1 MSIKFKVI
9 IGVIVVLLLGT
20 FGLLYITT
28 QSYNKNIELIAK
40 KTLANAKESFA
51 NLQKNDYKMM
61 SVLIEQIVKRPD
73 LKAAFVAGDRDKLIA
88 LIAPEYDIYKSK
100 YGITQYNYY
109 LPGDTA
115 TLFLAMSNTSKYGQ
129 KIGLDRRTLYDAV
142 KSKKMTQGLEL
153 GTQGYAIRVTV
164 PYYDG
169 DKLIGYF
176 GLGEEINKFCSVL
189 KELTG
194 NDFGLVLQKKYLK
207 KTDWETTMSSLK
219 KRNNWEDNK
228 DLVVATSTI
237 EDENY
242 MKYEKNFDSIPD
254 TGELLGEVVKDGKTF
269 VKGVFPI
276 YDANKNKAGGIFFLQ
291 NVSDVQSEM
300 ASTRNMIVM
309 FIVIQ
314 AIAICLIL
322 IFLMLQLV
330 FKRLTSMTEKITR
343 VVGGDF
349 HTKIEVKQNDE
360 IGKFESLFEQFRQVF
375 VDILQQL
382 EDKHKQ

>member
-20 FGLLYITT
+20 FGLLYVTT

-61 SVLIEQIVKRPD
+61 SVLIDQIVKRPD
-73 LKAAFVAGDRDKLIA
+73 LKAAFMAGDRDKLIS
-88 LIAPEYDIYKSK
+88 IVQPEYDIYKTK

-109 LPGDTA
+109 VPGDTV
-115 TLFLAMSNTSKYGQ
+115 TLFLAMSNTAKYGQ
-129 KIGLDRRTLYDAV
+129 KIGFDRKTLYDVV
-142 KSKKMTQGLEL
+142 KTKQQSQGLEL

-169 DKLIGYF
+169 EKLIGYF

-219 KRNNWEDNK
+219 KRNNWDDNK
-228 DLVVATSTI
+228 DLVVATSTV

-242 MKYEKNFDSIPD
+242 LKYEKNFDSIPE
-254 TGELLGEVVKDGKTF
+254 TGELLGEISKDGKIYI
-269 VKGVFPI
+269 KGVFPI

-291 NVSDVQSEM
+291 NVSDVNAEM
-300 ASTRNMIVM
+300 ASTRNMIVV
-309 FIVIQ
+309 FIIIQ
-314 AIAICLIL
+314 AIVICIVLIV
-322 IFLMLQLV
+322 LMIQLV
-330 FKRLTSMTEKITR
+330 FKRLASMTERITR

-349 HTKIEVKQNDE
+349 LTKIEINKSDE

-375 VDILQQL
+375 VDMLQQL
-382 EDKHKQ
+382 EDKNK